1 MRILLA
7 EDRASLRAALAESLE
22 RAGFDVAQAGEGL
35 EAMALV
41 EEGSYDLAILDLK
54 MPAHSGLELLEASKA
69 RWPSRPVILL
79 TAYGSVET
87 AVSAMKAGADDFLS
101 KPVDPDHL
109 LLVVKRALE
118 ADRAGRVYEAMSDD
132 LARHPAFMGIVGKSE
147 ALNRAQEEAM
157 RVAQTGATV
166 LLLGETG
173 VGKELFARAIHAASP
188 RARQPFV
195 AVNCAALPQG
205 LLENELFGHEKGS
218 YTGAHESRMGKF
230 ELAHRGT
237 LFLDEIGE
245 MHPDLQAKLLR
256 VLEERS
262 FLRIGGLRPVT
273 VDVRLICATNR
284 DLMEL
289 AGRNEFRRDLY
300 YRLNAFPITIPPL
313 RERREDIPLLAE
325 AALGRLRR
333 ELGRR
338 SLRFSQGT
346 LEAIASQDWPGNVR
360 ELMNRIERAA
370 ILSGKDGSIGPEA
383 FGGGSLGSVPADDPA
398 PAAQGDPEAFLE
410 AERAWRVR
418 QVVRLCGNDLK
429 KASRLLGMP
438 LPALKAISGLDRNEE
453 QTLSRRGT

>member
-7 EDRASLRAALAESLE
+7 EDRSSLRAALAENLQ
-22 RAGFDVAQAGEGL
+22 RAGFEVAGAREGN

-41 EEGSYDLAILDLK
+41 EEGSYDLAIFDLK
-54 MPAHSGLELLEASKA
+54 MPAHSGLELLQASKT
-69 RWPSRPVILL
+69 RWPSRPVLLL

-87 AVSAMKAGADDFLS
+87 AVQAMKAGADDFLS

-118 ADRAGRVYEAMSDD
+118 ADRAGRVYQAISDD
-132 LARHPAFMGIVGKSE
+132 LARHPAFMSIVGKSA

-157 RVAQTGATV
+157 RVAQTGVTV

-173 VGKELFARAIHAASP
+173 VGKELFARAIHASSP

-245 MHPDLQAKLLR
+245 MHQDLQAKLLR
-256 VLEERS
+256 VIEERS

-284 DLMEL
+284 DLQAL
-289 AGRNEFRRDLY
+289 VASNAFRRDLF
-300 YRLNAFPITIPPL
+300 YRLNAFPVLIPPL

-325 AALGRLRR
+325 AALERLKR

-338 SLRFSQGT
+338 SLALSP
-346 LEAIASQDWPGNVR
+346 EALRVMASQPWPGNVR

-370 ILSGKDGSIGPEA
+370 ILCGHDGKIGPEA
-383 FGGGSLGSVPADDPA
+383 FERPVFGTGPSGGDGPPLPH
-398 PAAQGDPEAFLE
+398 GDPEAFLE
-410 AERAWRVR
+410 AEKAWRVR
-418 QVVRLCGNDLK
+418 QVARLCGGDLK
-429 KASRLLGMP
+429 RAARLLGVP
-438 LPALKAISGLDRNEE
+438 LLALKALEGLSGNEE
-453 QTLSRRGT
+453 